1 MRMFD
6 QRPENPRAFRVQR
19 EALSRL
25 TSPKVESPAVQVFPP
40 PTSAKREPEA
50 DPVDLPSSQQLLG
63 HLLIKH
69 RLITDAQLE
78 EALAIQQTA
87 RPYKPIGQILVE
99 RPSDEDNHKAL
110 HGLSRTLVANMVE
123 GVTKG
128 FKKELELV
136 GVGYKA
142 DQRPYGLQLALGFS
156 HPVKYE
162 APKGIKLSAPQPTSI
177 IIEGANKEIVGQV
190 AAELRSLRPPEPYK
204 GKGIK
209 YVGEQVRRKAGKAGK
224 AGAK

>member
-1 MRMFD
+1 MSRIGKHPVGVPKGVTAD
-6 QRPENPRAFRVQR
+6 VKGNTVHVKGPKGELERTIHPEM
-19 EALSRL
+19 
-25 TSPKVESPAVQVFPP
+25 KV
-40 PTSAKREPEA
+40 TLN
-50 DPVDLPSSQQLLG
+50 D
-63 HLLIKH
+63 
-69 RLITDAQLE
+69 
-78 EALAIQQTA
+78 
-87 RPYKPIGQILVE
+87 GQILVE
-99 RPSDEDNHKAL
+99 RPSDDANHKAL
-110 HGLSRTLVANMVE
+110 HGLSRTLVANMIE

-162 APKGIKLSAPQPTSI
+162 APKGIKLSAPQPTTI
-177 IIEGANKEIVGQV
+177 IVEGANKEVVGQV
-190 AAELRSLRPPEPYK
+190 AAEIRSIRPPEPYK

-209 YVGEQVRRKAGKAGK
+209 YAGEQIRRKAGKAGK

>member
-1 MRMFD
+1 VSKGVTAD
-6 QRPENPRAFRVQR
+6 VKGNTVHVKG
-19 EALSRL
+19 
-25 TSPKVESPAVQVFPP
+25 PKGE
-40 PTSAKREPEA
+40 
-50 DPVDLPSSQQLLG
+50 
-63 HLLIKH
+63 
-69 RLITDAQLE
+69 LE
-78 EALAIQQTA
+78 RTLHPDMKVTLND
-87 RPYKPIGQILVE
+87 GQILVE
-99 RPSDEDNHKAL
+99 RPSDESNHKAL

-142 DQRPYGLQLALGFS
+142 DARPYGLQLALGFS

-162 APKGIKLSAPQPTSI
+162 APKGIKLSAPQPTTI
-177 IIEGANKEIVGQV
+177 IVEGANKEIVGQV
-190 AAELRSLRPPEPYK
+190 AAEIRSIRPPEPYK

-209 YVGEQVRRKAGKAGK
+209 YAGEQIRRKAGKAGK